1 MPIDSF
7 EQEGEYWN
15 CVVEVCEHGDLYD
28 CIICKNL
35 LSSAKAKSK
44 FQHLLTIL
52 GFPISLIVSFISGI
66 AIFVTF
72 LVEGGFVGLLI
83 IGWTISI
90 IYHFLYF
97 IFVYLPQL
105 M

>member
-7 EQEGEYWN
+7 EQEDEYWN
-15 CVVEVCEHGDLYD
+15 CVVEVCEHGDFYD
-28 CIICKNL
+28 CNICKDL

-44 FQHLLTIL
+44 FRPLLTIL
-52 GFPISLIVSFISGI
+52 AFPIRLLVSFISGI
-66 AIFVTF
+66 AVFFTF

-97 IFVYLPQL
+97 LFVYLPQL